1 LSNIVEFANI
11 PDIAFNEG
19 LDYSTLDSKLLAQYL
34 AAGGT
39 VELGSADPR
48 RHLLMVMAYFGA
60 HLGAVIDATAK
71 AGLLKY
77 ATGAQLDNLG
87 AMKRTLRRQAVAAS
101 ARLRFSMAAPRSSA
115 TPIPGGTRVTNG
127 AGVYFATD
135 TYTEIPAGETAVE
148 VDASAT
154 VAGAEANGCAAG
166 SLKTIVDL
174 VPYVP
179 DVTNLEPSAGGADI
193 QNDDDYTRAI
203 YNAPAAYSVAGPT
216 EAYEYHARQS
226 RADIEEVRAYT
237 PQPGHVNVVFTLNG
251 GVLPGEADCADMAA
265 YLSED
270 TIRPLTDNVHA
281 MAPHTLRYNISMTY
295 YIESGNAAQAVAIQ
309 AAVNAAVQAYIVWQR
324 RIGRDI
330 TPSKLIQLVMAAGAK
345 RVSVLAPQYTKVTEY
360 DLAVCG
366 EQGVIYGGLE
376 DD

>member
-1 LSNIVEFANI
+1 MSNIIEFANI
-11 PDIAFNEG
+11 PDISFNEE
-19 LDYSTLDSKLLAQYL
+19 LDYATLDSGLLAQYL
-34 AAGGT
+34 AAGGAI
-39 VELGSADPR
+39 ELGNADPR
-48 RHLLMVMAYFGA
+48 RHILMVMAYYGA
-60 HLGAVIDATAK
+60 HLGARIDATAK

-101 ARLRFSMAAPRSSA
+101 ARLQFSMDAPRSSA

-154 VAGAEANGCAAG
+154 VPGAEANDCAAG
-166 SLKTIVDL
+166 TLKTIVDL

-179 DVTNLEPSAGGADI
+179 YVVNLEPSAGGADI

-216 EAYEYHARQS
+216 EAYEYHARRS
-226 RADIEEVRAYT
+226 RADLEEVRAYT
-237 PQPGHVNVVFTLNG
+237 PAPGVVSVVFTLDG
-251 GVLPGEADCADMAA
+251 GVLPNGNDCAAMEA
-265 YLSED
+265 YLSDD
-270 TIRPLTDNVHA
+270 TLRPLTDLVHA
-281 MAPHTLRYNISMTY
+281 MAPQTLDYSIDMTY

-309 AAVNAAVQAYIVWQR
+309 TAVNAAVQSYIVWQR
-324 RIGRDI
+324 HIGRDI

-345 RVSVLAPQYTKVTEY
+345 RVSVLSPGYTKVTEY

-366 EQGVIYGGLE
+366 TQGVIYGGLE